1 LERGRGTGAVYHV
14 EDLSTGRMA
23 VKQRCL
29 YHHKGKRKTISWIY
43 LERGDKMKDAIDN
56 LARVLQK
63 NQYFKMLMEAEQVKM
78 RQGSDAAKPFFDLA
92 VKYRTWE

>member
-1 LERGRGTGAVYHV
+1 
-14 EDLSTGRMA
+14 
-23 VKQRCL
+23 
-29 YHHKGKRKTISWIY
+29 
-43 LERGDKMKDAIDN
+43 MKDAIDN